1 MDARFVLS
9 HPRLLLTS
17 HSVTAAERERKKQ
30 PLETFASVAAAQG
43 LVKLMGSLIAS
54 HLCLQS
60 KGHVSPSRAKAE
72 VSFISR
78 ARVVV
83 SVGREE
89 GVVSADRPLPSPVPL
104 RLSFCLSKVG
114 RDHMRKV
121 TKCTKFHSP
130 KESYHVRVS
139 LWIEGN
145 RTTSETFGSS
155 SLYSSWFLSC
165 SYPTFFEKRPSV
177 WTPLPRRLP

>member
-1 MDARFVLS
+1 MHHCGCTLCSFSSPPSTD
-9 HPRLLLTS
+9 LTLGDS
-17 HSVTAAERERKKQ
+17 SRERGRSSLWRLSPQWQLRK
-30 PLETFASVAAAQG
+30 G
-43 LVKLMGSLIAS
+43 LSNPLIAS